1 MIIAGVEQDQTYAE
15 ELKKLA
21 REEAG
26 IRVLPSLSAERMGAA
41 YIDADV
47 VLNTSYSEGSSPTI
61 LEAGILGRPV
71 VASRVPGNT
80 ALIKHKETGLLFGD
94 EEEMARCVVV
104 LARNRSSA
112 GALGVR
118 LREDFKRRF
127 KPDDEL
133 DLLLAA
139 YAAA

>member
-1 MIIAGVEQDQTYAE
+1 MIVVGPEQDPEYAA
-15 ELKKLA
+15 ELKQLA
-21 REEAG
+21 ASEKG
-26 IRVLPSLSAERMGAA
+26 VRVLPSLSAERMGAA
-41 YIDADV
+41 YMDADV
-47 VLNTSYSEGSSPTI
+47 VLNTSFSEGLSPTI

-71 VASRVPGNT
+71 VASAVPGNVD
-80 ALIKHKETGLLFGD
+80 LIRHRENGLLYES
-94 EEEMARCVVV
+94 EEEMAKCVVA

-127 KPDDEL
+127 RPEHEIDQ
-133 DLLLAA
+133 LLAA